1 MKKLIKISALALMVV
16 LTMTGCKKSFTIT
29 VKSNN
34 AEWGTVTGGG
44 SYKDGETATISA
56 IPAQGYYFNCWNAG
70 NTENPRKIVVSGNAE
85 FIATFSDTPGG
96 GGGGTEGAVE
106 ISGAISSN
114 ATWTNHS
121 AGVDYIIDGTFW
133 VEGNALLT
141 IEPGVTIMFT
151 GTDGSI
157 IVEENAGLRM
167 VGTADNPIT
176 LTGPTNNPNQGAWN
190 RVEITSKRN
199 DNQFEYVN
207 FINGGSGNEVVA
219 VVGKL
224 SMKHCKVL
232 NSASNGVVLIMDG
245 VLTSFENNAIQQCAS
260 YPVVLNYH
268 KKVNCL
274 GAGNSYTN
282 NAQNMIQ
289 IDDVWLDEANVT
301 ATYSNQGIP
310 YYLPTGLHV
319 GGTSVFKVNAGVQ
332 FVIAYDQEVDVD
344 DNALIQVDGTANQP
358 VIFRGLNNENGFWD
372 GIDVDAERSTNGG
385 SYLNYCQI
393 LNAGNDIDDAA
404 LSTDEETRLVLN
416 NVTISG
422 SNGYGMKVSIPVDW
436 DTDQYSFSN
445 YHVSAT
451 GLNFSSCASGNIY
464 ESNKD
469 QVFSSWPG
477 NKKLAKK

>member
-1 MKKLIKISALALMVV
+1 
-16 LTMTGCKKSFTIT
+16 
-29 VKSNN
+29 
-34 AEWGTVTGGG
+34 
-44 SYKDGETATISA
+44 
-56 IPAQGYYFNCWNAG
+56 
-70 NTENPRKIVVSGNAE
+70 
-85 FIATFSDTPGG
+85 
-96 GGGGTEGAVE
+96 
-106 ISGAISSN
+106 
-114 ATWTNHS
+114 
-121 AGVDYIIDGTFW
+121 
-133 VEGNALLT
+133 
-141 IEPGVTIMFT
+141 
-151 GTDGSI
+151 
-157 IVEENAGLRM
+157 
-167 VGTADNPIT
+167 
-176 LTGPTNNPNQGAWN
+176 
-190 RVEITSKRN
+190 VEITSKRN

-224 SMKHCKVL
+224 SMKHCTVL

-282 NAQNMIQ
+282 NAQNMIM

-332 FVIAYDQEVDVD
+332 FVIAYDQEVDVE

-358 VIFRGLNNENGFWD
+358 VVFRGLNNENGFWD
-372 GIDVDAERSTNGG
+372 GIDVDAKRSTNGG

-393 LNAGNDIDDAA
+393 LNAGNEIDDAA

-422 SNGYGMKVSIPVDW
+422 SDGYGMKISIPVDW

-451 GLNFSSCASGNIY
+451 GLNFSGCASGNIY

-477 NKKLAKK
+477 NKKLAKR

>member
-1 MKKLIKISALALMVV
+1 MKRFIKISAVALLVV
-16 LTMTGCKKSFTIT
+16 LAMTGCKKSYTIT

-34 AEWGTVTGGG
+34 AEWGTVTGSG

-56 IPAQGYYFNCWNAG
+56 IPTQGYYFNCWNDG

-96 GGGGTEGAVE
+96 GGTEGAVE

-121 AGVDYIIDGTFW
+121 DGVDFIIDGSFW

-190 RVEITSKRN
+190 RVEVTSKRN

-207 FINGGSGNEVVA
+207 FINGGSGNEVVS

-224 SMKHCKVL
+224 SMKHCMVL
-232 NSASNGVVLIMDG
+232 NSASNGVVLSSDG
-245 VLTSFENNAIQQCAS
+245 VLTTFENNAIQQCAS

-274 GAGNSYTN
+274 GTGNSYTN
-282 NAQNMIQ
+282 NAQNMIR
-289 IDDVWLDEANVT
+289 IDDVWLDEENVT

-310 YYLPTGLHV
+310 YYLPNGLHV

-358 VIFRGLNNENGFWD
+358 VIFRGLQNENGFWD

-385 SYLNYCQI
+385 SYLNHCQI
-393 LNAGNDIDDAA
+393 MNAGNDFDDAA

-422 SNGYGMKVSIPVDW
+422 SDGYGMKISIPLDW
-436 DTDQYSFSN
+436 DTEQYVFSN

-451 GLNFSSCASGNIY
+451 GLNFSGCASGNIY
-464 ESNKD
+464 ESNKG

-477 NKKLAKK
+477 NKKLAKR